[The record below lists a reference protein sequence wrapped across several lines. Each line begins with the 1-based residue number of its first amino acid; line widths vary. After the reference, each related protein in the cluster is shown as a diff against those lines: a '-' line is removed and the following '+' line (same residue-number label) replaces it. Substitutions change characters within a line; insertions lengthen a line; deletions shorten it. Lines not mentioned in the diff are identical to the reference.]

1 MRILHVTEAFG
12 GGIVTVLTS
21 FASDQA
27 AAGDDVGI
35 WYMPRPGAPIDPV
48 DLGIHPEVELRVL
61 ERTGRTVTDFR
72 EIRALI
78 RAALRSGEWDVV
90 HLHSAFAGV
99 LGRLSYR
106 RQYDAD
112 ARLFYSPHGFPF
124 LMLDR
129 SRLARRVFRAIERR
143 FARRCDGII
152 VTWDSEAE
160 VARRELGVEP
170 IGILHTGLA
179 PAQIATLR
187 ALPRPRHERPRIG
200 MIGRVA
206 YQKAPWRFRD
216 VALAVDGAD
225 FLWIGGG
232 PEADVDRWLG
242 GIPLTGW
249 LSPSELEREIQD
261 LDLLVFPSLW
271 EGFPLSLAQAQ
282 AMGVP
287 AIASDVVGNRD
298 IVIDGVTGRLCA
310 DDAELVAAVR
320 EAVARP
326 ELVSEWSTNAVALA
340 DRLSSVRVAAEAD
353 AAYRAGG
360 ASD

>member
-21 FASDQA
+21 LASDQV
-27 AAGDDVGI
+27 AAGDDVAI
-35 WYMPRPGAPIDPV
+35 WFMPRPGAPIDPAE
-48 DLGIHPEVELRVL
+48 LGIHPDVELRRL
-61 ERTGRTVTDFR
+61 ERTGRRLRDLGLIFR
-72 EIRALI
+72 LVRE
-78 RAALRSGEWDVV
+78 ALRSGEWDVV

-106 RQYDAD
+106 RHAVGD

-129 SRLARRVFRAIERR
+129 SRLARGVFRWIERR
-143 FARRCDGII
+143 FARRCDGVI
-152 VTWDSEAE
+152 VTWDSEGE
-160 VARRELGVEP
+160 VARAELGVEP
-170 IGILHTGLA
+170 IGVLHTGLP
-179 PAQIATLR
+179 PAQIEEFR
-187 ALPRPRHERPRIG
+187 ALPRPQHARPRVG

-206 YQKAPWRFRD
+206 FQKAPWRFRD
-216 VALAVDGAD
+216 VARAVDGAD
-225 FLWIGGG
+225 FVWIGGG
-232 PEADVDRWLG
+232 PDADVRRWLE

-249 LSPSELEREIQD
+249 LSPSELTREIQD

-287 AIASDVVGNRD
+287 AVASDVVGNRD

-320 EAVARP
+320 AAVADPGLIR
-326 ELVSEWSTNAVALA
+326 EWSAQAVALA
-340 DRLSSVRVAAEAD
+340 GRLSSVRVAAEAD